1 MPATNPPR
9 EGRHSESTSEA
20 DDGVLP
26 SLCDAMGGRRVEG
39 GAERRQEAVEAY
51 RAALSVFRL
60 AIGDEQTNVRE
71 WRTRVAQN

>member
-1 MPATNPPR
+1 
-9 EGRHSESTSEA
+9 
-20 DDGVLP
+20 
-26 SLCDAMGGRRVEG
+26 MGGRRVEG

-71 WRTRVAQN
+71 WRTRVAQNEEVIRTSSLSVDAATCVCTSPSSSSARTR